1 MFNPTSIVIDAF
13 LKELVSHYESMFGAN
28 QDDIQRLMSSA
39 RNALEIIANSNAPY
53 HDANHTIMVTV
64 VGTEILRGKM
74 LIEGDVTPSDWVH
87 FVVALLHHDIGY
99 VRGIC
104 KADRDGRY
112 TINSEMD
119 TIAPPVG
126 ATDAFLTPYH
136 VDRAKLYIRERYGM
150 DSYYDIDVICANIE
164 RTRFPLPNEEDHM
177 ASDDLP
183 GLLRA
188 ADLIGQLADPH
199 YFRKI
204 SGLFAEFRET
214 GQAAK
219 MGYNTAADL
228 QAGYPEFFWNV
239 VSPYISEGVRY
250 LRRTQN
256 GQLWV
261 ANLYANVF
269 TEEHEAPAYGP
280 ERRNTDDRRIE
291 TEALFQANEVS
302 DNDHRS
308 DSRRLSDVCTFKTAP

>member
-53 HDANHTIMVTV
+53 HDANHTIMVTD

-112 TINSEMD
+112 TINSEMGHHC
-119 TIAPPVG
+119 PPVG

-136 VDRAKLYIRERYGM
+136 VDRAKTVY
-150 DSYYDIDVICANIE
+150 
-164 RTRFPLPNEEDHM
+164 
-177 ASDDLP
+177 
-183 GLLRA
+183 
-188 ADLIGQLADPH
+188 
-199 YFRKI
+199 
-204 SGLFAEFRET
+204 T
-214 GQAAK
+214 GK
-219 MGYNTAADL
+219 VWHG
-228 QAGYPEFFWNV
+228 
-239 VSPYISEGVRY
+239 
-250 LRRTQN
+250 
-256 GQLWV
+256 
-261 ANLYANVF
+261 
-269 TEEHEAPAYGP
+269 
-280 ERRNTDDRRIE
+280 
-291 TEALFQANEVS
+291 
-302 DNDHRS
+302 
-308 DSRRLSDVCTFKTAP
+308 

>member
-1 MFNPTSIVIDAF
+1 
-13 LKELVSHYESMFGAN
+13 
-28 QDDIQRLMSSA
+28 
-39 RNALEIIANSNAPY
+39 
-53 HDANHTIMVTV
+53 MVTV

-164 RTRFPLPNEEDHM
+164 RTRFPVPNEEDHM

-219 MGYNTAADL
+219 MGYTTAADL
-228 QAGYPEFFWNV
+228 QAGYPGFFWNV

-308 DSRRLSDVCTFKTAP
+308 DSRRLSDVSTFKTAP